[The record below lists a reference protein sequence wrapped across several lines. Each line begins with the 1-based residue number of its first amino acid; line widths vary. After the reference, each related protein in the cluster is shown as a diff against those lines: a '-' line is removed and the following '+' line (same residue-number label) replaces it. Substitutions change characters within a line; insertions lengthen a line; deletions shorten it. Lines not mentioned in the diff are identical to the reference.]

1 MKRNLATAGALT
13 ILLLAA
19 CVSADFRTREADFRL
34 PLADGAT
41 RLFFVQSIHEMNTR
55 AVDLDAAG
63 KVIRDVRVLTD
74 ERLGVMRSG
83 ITSEAVM
90 AEIGPPYRKIVFERQ
105 NQTAWDYRYRDNW
118 GYIVEFSV
126 MLDTNNI
133 VVSKVSRRIEPG
145 RDDH

>member
-1 MKRNLATAGALT
+1 MKKNLATAGALA
-13 ILLLAA
+13 ILLLTA
-19 CVSADFRTREADFRL
+19 CVSADFRTREVDFRV
-34 PLADGAT
+34 PLADGVT
-41 RLFFVQSIHEMNTR
+41 RLFFVQSTHEMNTR
-55 AVDLDAAG
+55 AVDIDTAG
-63 KVIRDVRVLTD
+63 KVLRDVRVLTD

-83 ITSEAVM
+83 ITSEAVL

-105 NQTAWDYRYRDNW
+105 KQIAWDYRYRDNW

-133 VVSKVSRRIEPG
+133 AVSKVSRRIEPG

>member
-105 NQTAWDYRYRDNW
+105 NQTAWDYRYHDNW

-133 VVSKVSRRIEPG
+133 AVSKVSRRIEPG

>member
-1 MKRNLATAGALT
+1 MRVSAIAAALT
-13 ILLLAA
+13 ILLLTA
-19 CVSADFRTREADFRL
+19 CASADFRSREVDFRL

-83 ITSEAVM
+83 ITSDVVL

-105 NQTAWDYRYRDNW
+105 KQIAWDYRYRDNW
-118 GYIVEFSV
+118 GYIVEFSF

-133 VVSKVSRRIEPG
+133 VTSKASRRIELG